1 MSGTWSISPT
11 SGSFGTIVTIK
22 VLNWTFSTGNP
33 GTIPWSVVLQVPS
46 VDPATGYVNNN
57 QISVTST
64 PLGPPN
70 EYDVTWV
77 FQLTSQN
84 FTPLPPP
91 STYNVFLRNN
101 NSITQNI
108 FTGKQFE
115 LLPICFGSDTKITC
129 LLNNTE
135 IDIKIQ
141 DLKKNQLVKTSKNGF
156 LPIHSLGKSTCHNPK
171 NNNRIKSRMYILKKN
186 KYNNLTEDLIITG
199 CHSLLVPYINNE
211 QSKKIKE
218 TNGHLYVTD
227 DMYRLP
233 VYLDDNSDIYTEEY
247 GDINVYHIA
256 LGDNEHRNYGIYANG
271 LLVESCF
278 INRIKN
284 EMTLIN

>member
-1 MSGTWSISPT
+1 MSTTWSFSPT
-11 SGSFGTIVTIK
+11 SGTFGTILTITTTNFTYN
-22 VLNWTFSTGNP
+22 LGNP
-33 GTIPWSVVLQVPS
+33 NLFPWSVVLQDTVNPPS
-46 VDPATGYVNNN
+46 SSPYVNNN
-57 QISVTST
+57 LIQLVSNGTNPYS
-64 PLGPPN
+64 
-70 EYDVTWV
+70 VTWV

-84 FTPLPPP
+84 FTTLPPP
-91 STYNVFLRNN
+91 DFYRIYLRDTNHNQNVTTRLD
-101 NSITQNI
+101 TE
-108 FTGKQFE
+108 FE
-115 LLPICFGSDTKITC
+115 LLPICFGADMKITC

-135 IDIKIQ
+135 TDIAIQ
-141 DLKKNQLVKTSKNGF
+141 DLKKGQLVKTYKDGF

-199 CHSLLVPYINNE
+199 CHSLLVPYINDE
-211 QSKKIKE
+211 QSEKIKE

-256 LGDNEHRNYGIYANG
+256 LGDNEHRNYGIFANG